1 MKVVQVAPYYP
12 PYPGG
17 QERHVA
23 NLARRLVG
31 RGHEVTVLTSDYP
44 AGEPDETKEG
54 VRVVRVPV
62 RARVLRN
69 PIVKGLEARRALLD
83 GADVVHMHNE
93 HAYTS
98 WAASRLL
105 EGGRVPQVL
114 TCHGQLRFGNAALD
128 AVERAYN
135 ATVGAG
141 ILKRMDRVVALSPT
155 DERYLQGL
163 GVDPARTTVVPNA
176 LEPPARLPP
185 GAVASFRAR
194 HGLGEAPFLLFVGPL
209 LKRKAPQLLVKALP
223 AVLARHPDAKTVFLG
238 EGDALPEC
246 RRLVARHGLSR
257 SVLFP
262 GRVPRDDLYAAY
274 QGAAA
279 FVITSGSEGLPTTL
293 LEALHLGTPAVVS
306 SLPAIADWFSDVAA
320 LVDPK
325 TPALADALCGVL
337 ADPDAARA
345 KAKAGMDLV
354 ATRFSWDAVVDDV
367 LATYEAARRS
377 RAERA

>member
-23 NLARRLVG
+23 NLARHLVK
-31 RGHEVTVLTSDYP
+31 RGHEVTVLTSNHP
-44 AGEPDETKEG
+44 AGAADETREG
-54 VRVVRVPV
+54 IRVVRVPL

-69 PIVKGLEARRALLD
+69 PLVKGLRAHRALLE
-83 GADVVHMHNE
+83 GADVVHLHNE

-105 EGGRVPQVL
+105 EDSRVPQVL

-155 DERYLQGL
+155 DEAYLRGL

-176 LEPPARLPP
+176 LEPPARLPES
-185 GAVASFRAR
+185 AVRSFRAR

-209 LKRKAPQLLVKALP
+209 LQRKAPQLLVKALP
-223 AVLARHPDAKTVFLG
+223 AVLARHPATKAVFLG
-238 EGDALPEC
+238 EGDALDEC
-246 RRLVARHGLSR
+246 RRLVAQHGLER
-257 SVLFP
+257 CVVFP

-274 QGAAA
+274 QGASA
-279 FVITSGSEGLPTTL
+279 FVITSSSEGLPTTL
-293 LEALHLGTPAVVS
+293 LEALHLGAPTVVS
-306 SLPAIADWFSDVAA
+306 DLPAIADWFSGVSA

-325 TPALADALCGVL
+325 TPALAEALKGIL
-337 ADPDAARA
+337 ADPEAARA

-354 ATRFSWDAVVDDV
+354 AGRFSWDTVTEEV

-377 RAERA
+377 RLG

>member
-23 NLARRLVG
+23 NLSRHLAR
-31 RGHEVTVLTSDYP
+31 RGHEVTVLTSNHP
-44 AGEPDETKEG
+44 AGAADETRDG
-54 VRVVRVPV
+54 IRVVRVPL
-62 RARVLRN
+62 RGRVLRN
-69 PIVKGLEARRALLD
+69 PLVKGMDAHRRLLEE
-83 GADVVHMHNE
+83 ADVVHMHNE

-98 WAASRLL
+98 WVASRMLA
-105 EGGRVPQVL
+105 GGPVPQVL

-155 DERYLQGL
+155 DEAYLQGL

-176 LEPPARLPP
+176 LEPPARAPAE
-185 GAVASFRAR
+185 AVRAFRDKN
-194 HGLGEAPFLLFVGPL
+194 GLGEAPLLLFVGPL
-209 LKRKAPQLLVKALP
+209 LRRKAPQLLVKALP
-223 AVLARHPDAKTVFLG
+223 AVLARHPGAKAVFLG

-246 RRLVARHGLSR
+246 RRLVLRHGLGA
-257 SVLFP
+257 SVVFP

-279 FVITSGSEGLPTTL
+279 FVITSSSEGLPTTL
-293 LEALHLGTPAVVS
+293 LEALALGTPAVVS
-306 SLPAIADWFSDVAA
+306 DLPAIADWFSDTTA
-320 LVDPK
+320 LVDPR
-325 TPALADALCGVL
+325 TPALAEAVSAIL
-337 ADPDAARA
+337 ADPEAARA
-345 KAKAGMDLV
+345 KAKRGMDLV
-354 ATRFSWDAVVDDV
+354 ATRFSWDTVVQEV
-367 LATYEAARRS
+367 LATYAAARRT
-377 RAERA
+377 RRGA